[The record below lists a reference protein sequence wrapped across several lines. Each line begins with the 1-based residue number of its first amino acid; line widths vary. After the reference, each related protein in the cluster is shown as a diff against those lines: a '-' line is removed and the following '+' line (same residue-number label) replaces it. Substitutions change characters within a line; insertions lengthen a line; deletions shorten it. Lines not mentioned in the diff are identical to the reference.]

1 MILGVVH
8 TGSRNDVAGSAG
20 RFLEGIVMNALKFA
34 LEKGKELLEQNA
46 EPAVAIKK
54 EIKDL
59 GLGEEVDVEV
69 VGDRVVLTG
78 TAPSQE
84 VKEKIILA
92 SGNVVGV
99 GEVQEDINVAG
110 TQFYEVKSG
119 DSLSKIAK
127 TFYGNANRYPE
138 IFEANKPMLKD
149 PDLIYPGQM
158 LRIPGAKTKA

>member
-1 MILGVVH
+1 
-8 TGSRNDVAGSAG
+8 
-20 RFLEGIVMNALKFA
+20 MNALKFA

-59 GLGEEVDVEV
+59 GLGEEVDVKVE
-69 VGDRVVLTG
+69 GDRVVLTG
-78 TAPSQE
+78 TAPSQD

-119 DSLSKIAK
+119 DTLSKIAK

-158 LRIPGAKTKA
+158 LRIPGGQAKA